1 MDYWV
6 DGLMDWSN
14 HYPYPNLYP
23 NLYLYHP
30 LQSSTEITEMEGW
43 SNNQ

>member
-14 HYPYPNLYP
+14 HYPYPNLY
-23 NLYLYHP
+23 LYHH